1 MNLTN
6 EKYKNNLIFLF
17 IFLHYFLISIFQAA
31 DQHWSSILDQ
41 DVKIP
46 YNALL
51 VYSGFDQ
58 DYVDHP
64 AFTTFVVLG
73 GVYKILSFFFNG
85 FTIQELLSSNDIDQN
100 MQNLFSI
107 ARILN
112 SIFQYNKN
120 CFSNH

>member
-1 MNLTN
+1 MNLSK

-17 IFLHYFLISIFQAA
+17 IFLYYFLISIFQAT

-64 AFTTFVVLG
+64 AFTTFVLLG
-73 GVYKILSFFFNG
+73 GVYKILIVNFLLGNIFELSIKRSFIF
-85 FTIQELLSSNDIDQN
+85 FTIS
-100 MQNLFSI
+100 
-107 ARILN
+107 
-112 SIFQYNKN
+112 
-120 CFSNH
+120 